1 MRALLPLLASLGM
14 ALSALGLAFAAP
26 GDERRDLSAARLTAA
41 TAGAVHLVNSR
52 EGTAVLGAQRLRPG
66 DEVSGT
72 VRIGNDGAL
81 AGRLVLRRGAVSDT
95 PGVGGGRLSDA
106 LQLSIFDI
114 TNPAAPTTLY
124 AGPLTAFS
132 EVAAGTVARGG
143 DRQFRLAARLA
154 PPAGD
159 DNRFQNATTS
169 LGLEWGATPV
179 PAAATPTRPPVTPKP
194 PVTVKP
200 KPPTAPAPP
209 APAVPLADALGLP
222 RATTCVR
229 SRTLRFK
236 LRTPNGARLRSA
248 TVAVNRKVKVKG
260 RKALKRIT
268 LRKLPKRRATV
279 AVTVKAADRKTYKA
293 SRTYAACTTRRS

>member
-1 MRALLPLLASLGM
+1 
-14 ALSALGLAFAAP
+14 
-26 GDERRDLSAARLTAA
+26 
-41 TAGAVHLVNSR
+41 VQLVNSHD
-52 EGTAVLGAQRLRPG
+52 GAAVLGAERLRPG

-72 VRIGNDGAL
+72 VRIGNTGAL

-95 PGVGGGRLSDA
+95 PGAGGGRLSDA
-106 LQLSIFDI
+106 LQLSIFDV
-114 TNPAAPTTLY
+114 TNPAAPAALY
-124 AGPLTAFS
+124 AGPLTAFT

-143 DRQFRLAARLA
+143 ARQFRLAARLV

-159 DNRFQNATTS
+159 DNRFQGATTS
-169 LGLEWGATPV
+169 LGLDWGATPV
-179 PAAATPTRPPVTPKP
+179 PVAATPTRPPVKPKP
-194 PVTVKP
+194 PVNVKP
-200 KPPTAPAPP
+200 KPPIAPAP
-209 APAVPLADALGLP
+209 ATPLADALGLP

-229 SRTLRFK
+229 ARKLRFK

-260 RKALKRIT
+260 RKALKKIT